1 MASVAIKTCVSSGS
15 VARERHVFVVCTGEQ
30 CAEAGSRDLL
40 SDLKHECRHAD
51 ADVRVGASRC
61 LGHCQLAPAVM
72 EDGRMLGWVSRRRLR
87 GELSRLGLRSLSK
100 RRDFDGH

>member
-1 MASVAIKTCVSSGS
+1 MASVAVKTGLSSRCVD
-15 VARERHVFVVCTGEQ
+15 RERHVFVVCTGEQ
-30 CAEAGSRDLL
+30 CAEAGSHDLL

-61 LGHCQLAPAVM
+61 LGHCQLAPAMM

-87 GELSRLGLRSLSK
+87 GELSRLGLRSLSQGGDLD
-100 RRDFDGH
+100 RH